1 MRLLRAAVALAA
13 LPEVAS
19 AAASLRSAEAPASAP
34 APAHR
39 QTRSSLRPPSSPR
52 TRSGSLLGLAADR
65 AAPQVCRDDPVGW
78 ADVTGNA
85 CRHYQA
91 KGFCTPAGAPGPG
104 WDQNLYGRLDV
115 WISSGK
121 HAGQACCACGGGK
134 RGESPP
140 CGDLACPLGFS
151 AKTGNLFCNGFSC
164 NLEDDVDTCCEA
176 SPLVKL
182 AVDETKALIAKLKQE
197 VDQNITAAGNLDQQ
211 RATDNATT
219 FATNLADSFKNE
231 STAERTQ
238 AIDDAKTRMAALTK
252 NSDKLQESAR
262 HQVLVSGYIAARAA
276 VNSGAARV
284 SQENLQKV
292 AAEVAD
298 GFNNAS
304 KVWDL
309 TNSTSHNAI
318 AESTKAWDKYHADL
332 NATWPVL
339 VRSIQSINGA
349 IQVAEH
355 PSQEVRWTEQAS
367 RIAADMAHSAETQVK
382 SLSSQVSIVQDRADS
397 AVKLTLANRARIAT
411 LKEMVDSA
419 LAGEPSR

>member
-1 MRLLRAAVALAA
+1 
-13 LPEVAS
+13 
-19 AAASLRSAEAPASAP
+19 
-34 APAHR
+34 
-39 QTRSSLRPPSSPR
+39 
-52 TRSGSLLGLAADR
+52 
-65 AAPQVCRDDPVGW
+65 
-78 ADVTGNA
+78 
-85 CRHYQA
+85 
-91 KGFCTPAGAPGPG
+91 
-104 WDQNLYGRLDV
+104 
-115 WISSGK
+115 
-121 HAGQACCACGGGK
+121 
-134 RGESPP
+134 
-140 CGDLACPLGFS
+140 
-151 AKTGNLFCNGFSC
+151 
-164 NLEDDVDTCCEA
+164 
-176 SPLVKL
+176 L